1 MKPRKNTTR
10 TRTEEFEM
18 MVDDIPF
25 FVKATSFQTY
35 TMETQYRVSVNGS
48 PVYIFGWHPAL
59 KKVTAIDRGTAANN
73 IPPKVADAIGD
84 QLYNRM
90 AA

>member
-48 PVYIFGWHPAL
+48 PVYIFGWHPEL

>member
-1 MKPRKNTTR
+1 MKTRKNTT
-10 TRTEEFEM
+10 TRTDEFEM

-48 PVYIFGWHPAL
+48 PVYIFGWHPVL
-59 KKVTAIDRGTAANN
+59 RKITAIDRGSAAYN
-73 IPPKVADAIGD
+73 IPTNVAEAIGD

>member
-1 MKPRKNTTR
+1 MKTKKNV
-10 TRTEEFEM
+10 TRTEVFEM
-18 MVDDIPF
+18 TVDEIPF
-25 FVKATSFQTY
+25 FVKATAFQTY

-48 PVYIFGWHPAL
+48 PVYIFGWHPVL
-59 KKVTAIDRGTAANN
+59 KRITAIERGAAVNN
-73 IPPKVADAIGD
+73 IPPNVAEAIGD

>member
-1 MKPRKNTTR
+1 MKTKKNT
-10 TRTEEFEM
+10 TRTEEFEL

-48 PVYIFGWHPAL
+48 PVYIFGWHPVSR
-59 KKVTAIDRGTAANN
+59 KITAIDRGTAAIN
-73 IPPKVADAIGD
+73 IPGNVAEAIGD

>member
-1 MKPRKNTTR
+1 MKTKKNA
-10 TRTEEFEM
+10 TRTEEFEL

-48 PVYIFGWHPAL
+48 PVYIFGWHPASQKIL
-59 KKVTAIDRGTAANN
+59 AIDRGTAANN
-73 IPPKVADAIGD
+73 IPRNVAEAIGH

>member
-1 MKPRKNTTR
+1 MKTKKNA
-10 TRTEEFEM
+10 TRTEEFEL

-48 PVYIFGWHPAL
+48 PVYIFGWHPASQ
-59 KKVTAIDRGTAANN
+59 KITAIDRGTAANN
-73 IPPKVADAIGD
+73 IPKKVAEAIGD

>member
-1 MKPRKNTTR
+1 MKAKKHA

-18 MVDDIPF
+18 VVDEIPF

-35 TMETQYRVSVNGS
+35 TSETQYRVSVNGS
-48 PVYIFGWHPAL
+48 PVYIFGWHPVQKRL
-59 KKVTAIDRGTAANN
+59 TAIDRGAAAYT
-73 IPPKVADAIGD
+73 IPPHVAEAIGD
-84 QLYNRM
+84 QIHHRM

>member
-1 MKPRKNTTR
+1 MKTKKNA

-48 PVYIFGWHPAL
+48 PVYIFGWHPASQ
-59 KKVTAIDRGTAANN
+59 KITAIDRGTAANN
-73 IPPKVADAIGD
+73 IPKNVVEAIGD

>member
-1 MKPRKNTTR
+1 MKTKKNT
-10 TRTEEFEM
+10 TRTEEFEL

-48 PVYIFGWHPAL
+48 PVYIFGWHPVSG
-59 KKVTAIDRGTAANN
+59 KITAIDRGTAASN
-73 IPPKVADAIGD
+73 IPRNVAEAIGD
-84 QLYNRM
+84 QLHNRM

>member
-1 MKPRKNTTR
+1 MKTKKNATR
-10 TRTEEFEM
+10 TAVFEM
-18 MVDDIPF
+18 TVDEIPF

-48 PVYIFGWHPAL
+48 PVYIFGWHPVL
-59 KKVTAIDRGTAANN
+59 KRITAIDRGYAANN
-73 IPPKVADAIGD
+73 IPPNVAEAIGE
-84 QLYNRM
+84 QLYSRM

>member
-1 MKPRKNTTR
+1 MKSRKNATR
-10 TRTEEFEM
+10 TRTEEFEL
-18 MVDDIPF
+18 VVNDTPF
-25 FVKATSFQTY
+25 FVKATEFQTY

-59 KKVTAIDRGTAANN
+59 KRITAIDRGSAVSN
-73 IPPKVADAIGD
+73 IPPNVVEAIGD
-84 QLYNRM
+84 QLSHRM

>member
-1 MKPRKNTTR
+1 MKTKKNT
-10 TRTEEFEM
+10 TRTEEFEL
-18 MVDDIPF
+18 MVDNIPF

-48 PVYIFGWHPAL
+48 PVYIFGWHPVS
-59 KKVTAIDRGTAANN
+59 KKITAIDRGTAANN
-73 IPPKVADAIGD
+73 IPSNVAEAIGN

>member
-1 MKPRKNTTR
+1 MQTKKNA
-10 TRTEEFEM
+10 TRTEVFEM

-25 FVKATSFQTY
+25 FVKATAFQTY

-59 KKVTAIDRGTAANN
+59 NKITAIDRGSAANY
-73 IPPKVADAIGD
+73 IPPKVAEAIGA
-84 QLYNRM
+84 QLQNRL

>member
-1 MKPRKNTTR
+1 MNTKKKTTK
-10 TRTEEFEM
+10 TRTEEFELV
-18 MVDDIPF
+18 VDQTPL
-25 FVKATSFQTY
+25 FVKATEFQTY

-59 KKVTAIDRGTAANN
+59 KRITAIDRGSAVSN
-73 IPPKVADAIGD
+73 IPPKLAEAIGE
-84 QLYNRM
+84 QLHHRM

>member
-1 MKPRKNTTR
+1 MKTKKNV
-10 TRTEEFEM
+10 TRTETFEL
-18 MVDDIPF
+18 MVDQIPF

-48 PVYIFGWHPAL
+48 PVYIFGWHPEL
-59 KKVTAIDRGTAANN
+59 KRITPIDGGAAANT
-73 IPPKVADAIGD
+73 IPPKIAEAIGN